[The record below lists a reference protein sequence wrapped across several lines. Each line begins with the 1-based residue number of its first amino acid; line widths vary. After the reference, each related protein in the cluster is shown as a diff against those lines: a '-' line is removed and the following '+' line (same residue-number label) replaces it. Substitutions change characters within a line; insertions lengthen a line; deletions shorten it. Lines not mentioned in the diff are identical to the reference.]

1 MDQEILQSVCGILS
15 FGVPNQGMAIAF
27 LIALVGDQPNRAL
40 LESLSGNSALLQR
53 QHRELFDRLEGSAF
67 CATAAFYETSE
78 SPTASNMEGKWR
90 MTGPPGVLVDVSSA
104 THGCS
109 MTYPINRNHSDLVKL
124 GRWDE
129 EYYQTILHTVLHF
142 HKIGLRIPSSS
153 RPGKSSC
160 AFIK

>member
-15 FGVPNQGMAIAF
+15 FGVPNQGMAIAS

-40 LESLSGNSALLQR
+40 LESLSGNSALLQL

-90 MTGPPGVLVDVSSA
+90 MTGPP
-104 THGCS
+104 
-109 MTYPINRNHSDLVKL
+109 
-124 GRWDE
+124 
-129 EYYQTILHTVLHF
+129 
-142 HKIGLRIPSSS
+142 
-153 RPGKSSC
+153 
-160 AFIK
+160 